1 MVLQRPESTPSGLV
15 HACYR
20 GNCFVFIDY
29 FTREEH
35 MHPVINALTEL
46 HYKLEEAHQLLEKV
60 ADEYNTLLK
69 ENVQL
74 KDKLFWQDDTD
85 DGKC

>member
-1 MVLQRPESTPSGLV
+1 MVLPRPKPTPSWLV
-15 HACYR
+15 HDRRR
-20 GNCFVFIDY
+20 GICFVFIDY

-46 HYKLEEAHQLLEKV
+46 HYRLEEAHQLLEKV

-74 KDKLFWQDDTD
+74 KDKLFWQDETD